1 MSKLGGGCY
10 MELVSPYPLVTSKIT
25 IPSSPELGMA
35 VLSHPL
41 CNPKQLCEGFAR
53 FTVHKYISVFSI
65 PKHC

>member
-1 MSKLGGGCY
+1 
-10 MELVSPYPLVTSKIT
+10 MELVSPYLVVTFKIT

-41 CNPKQLCEGFAR
+41 CNPKQLQEGFAG
-53 FTVHKYISVFSI
+53 FTAHKYISIFFI